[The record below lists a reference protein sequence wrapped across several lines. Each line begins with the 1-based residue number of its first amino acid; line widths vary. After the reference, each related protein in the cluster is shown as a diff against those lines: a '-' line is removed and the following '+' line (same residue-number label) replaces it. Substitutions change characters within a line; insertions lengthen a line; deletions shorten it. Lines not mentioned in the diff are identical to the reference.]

1 MDPLSDLLR
10 TVGEKLFL
18 RSEIEIDT
26 KTPRERI
33 TEAFLLESE
42 GQAMD
47 EGETRGVRHVWYT

>member
-47 EGETRGVRHVWYT
+47 E